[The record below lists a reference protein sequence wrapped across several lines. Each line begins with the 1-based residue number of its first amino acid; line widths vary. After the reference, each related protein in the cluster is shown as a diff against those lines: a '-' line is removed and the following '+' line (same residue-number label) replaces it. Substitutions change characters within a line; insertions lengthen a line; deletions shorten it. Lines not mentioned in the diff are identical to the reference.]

1 MRSLTLLTL
10 LLISCTALWA
20 QNPHPLVNQPLVP
33 ASAAPGSAAFTLTVS
48 GTGFASGAVLDW
60 NGSPRT
66 TTFLSSSSLQ
76 ASISSTD
83 VAHVVTASV
92 TVVNPA
98 PGGGVSN
105 AVYFPVRQSA
115 PGVAF
120 APEPNVS
127 AVGGAS
133 AVGDFNHDGKLDLAV
148 GLINSDGQTGT
159 IYLYLGMGNGT
170 FASPITT
177 ASTLGI
183 ISLTTGDFNN
193 DGKLDLLVGT
203 VPNGT
208 FGPVQG
214 IVFLGDNA
222 GHFQEKTPFGSG
234 DSGGPI
240 AVGDLNGDGKLDV
253 VFEADAQGSAI
264 IYIFLG
270 DGHGNFTRVSSAQ
283 GIDSTGNNAA
293 IGDFNGD
300 GKLDVAIP
308 ENHQLDIFLGN
319 GNGTFQTYVPYS
331 AACQNGPVVAADFDG
346 DGKLDL
352 VMGDLCVF
360 LGNGDGSFVVGASY
374 GPGTAGIAVGD
385 FNGDGKL
392 DVVTGSGSIQTFL
405 GSGDGTFQN
414 ATLSGEFVPNTFQ
427 EVIPFGDFN
436 RDGELDIVASGSS
449 TQIGLQ
455 TTIGVSPGLLSY
467 GSQKVGTTSPQ
478 QTVTITNVSS
488 HGVQITG
495 ITITGVNSADFLQ
508 RNGCGAGLQVGKSC
522 QVKVVFKP
530 TAKGVRS
537 AGLSISYQGPE
548 SPQIVSLSGT
558 GT

>member
-1 MRSLTLLTL
+1 MKSLTLLTL

-20 QNPHPLVNQPLVP
+20 QNPHPLLNQPLVP
-33 ASAAPGSAAFTLTVS
+33 ASTAPGSSGFTLTVS

-66 TTFLSSSSLQ
+66 TTVLSSSSLQ

-83 VAHVVTASV
+83 VAHVGTASV
-92 TVVNPA
+92 TVVNPS

-105 AVYFPVRQSA
+105 VVYFPIRQSA

-170 FASPITT
+170 FAAPITT
-177 ASTLGI
+177 ARILGI

-203 VPNGT
+203 IPNGT

-222 GHFQEKTPFGSG
+222 GHFQEQTPFGSG

-253 VFEADAQGSAI
+253 VFEAQVQGSAT
-264 IYIFLG
+264 IYTFLG
-270 DGHGNFTRVSSAQ
+270 NGHGNFTQSPSRQ
-283 GIDSTGNNAA
+283 DINGNGLMAA
-293 IGDFNGD
+293 LGDFNGD

-308 ENHQLDIFLGN
+308 EGHQLDIFLGN
-319 GNGTFQTYVPYS
+319 GDGTFQPYVPYS
-331 AACQNGPVVAADFDG
+331 TTCASGPVAAADFNG

-352 VMGDLCVF
+352 AMADLCIF
-360 LGNGDGSFVVGASY
+360 LGNGDGTFTAGESF
-374 GPGTAGIAVGD
+374 GPGSAGLAIGD

-392 DVVTGSGSIQTFL
+392 DVVTGSGSMQTFL
-405 GSGDGTFQN
+405 GNGDGTFQN
-414 ATLSGEFVPNTFQ
+414 AVLSGEFVTNSQ

-436 RDGELDIVASGSS
+436 RDGELDVVASGSS

-508 RNGCGAGLQVGKSC
+508 RNGCGAGLQMGKSC
-522 QVKVVFKP
+522 QVKVAFKP

-548 SPQIVSLSGT
+548 SPQVVSLSGT

>member
-1 MRSLTLLTL
+1 L
-10 LLISCTALWA
+10 
-20 QNPHPLVNQPLVP
+20 NQPLVP
-33 ASAAPGSAAFTLTVS
+33 ASTAPGGAAFTLTVS
-48 GTGFASGAVLDW
+48 GTGFVSGAVIDW

-83 VAHVVTASV
+83 VAHANTASV
-92 TVVNPA
+92 TVVNPT

-105 AVYFPVRQSA
+105 VVYFPIRQSA

-127 AVGGAS
+127 AVGGTS

-170 FASPITT
+170 FAAPITT

-203 VPNGT
+203 IPNGT

-222 GHFQEKTPFGSG
+222 GHFQEQTPFGSG

-240 AVGDLNGDGKLDV
+240 AVGDLNHDGNLDV
-253 VFEADAQGSAI
+253 VFEAQVQGSAT
-264 IYIFLG
+264 IYTFLG
-270 DGHGNFTRVSSAQ
+270 DGHGNFTQSSFRQ
-283 GIDSTGNNAA
+283 GINGNGLTAAIGDFNGDGRLDVAIPEGAQLDIFLGNGDGTFQPYVPYSTTCGGSPVAAADFNGDGKLDLAIADLCIFLGNGDGTFTAGQSFGPGSTGIA

-300 GKLDVAIP
+300 GKLDI
-308 ENHQLDIFLGN
+308 
-319 GNGTFQTYVPYS
+319 
-331 AACQNGPVVAADFDG
+331 
-346 DGKLDL
+346 
-352 VMGDLCVF
+352 
-360 LGNGDGSFVVGASY
+360 
-374 GPGTAGIAVGD
+374 
-385 FNGDGKL
+385 
-392 DVVTGSGSIQTFL
+392 VTGSGSMQTFL
-405 GSGDGTFQN
+405 GNGDGTFQN
-414 ATLSGEFVPNTFQ
+414 AILSGEFVNNFQ
-427 EVIPFGDFN
+427 EAIAFGDFN
-436 RDGELDIVASGSS
+436 RDGQLDIVASGSV

-455 TTIGVSPGLLSY
+455 TTLAVSPGALNF
-467 GSQKVGTTSPQ
+467 GVVKVGSTSPA
-478 QTVTITNVSS
+478 QTVTITNVST

-495 ITITGVNSADFLQ
+495 ITTTGVNSTDYLL
-508 RNGCGAGLQVGKSC
+508 RNGCGAGLQSGKSC
-522 QVKVVFKP
+522 QVKVAFKP
-530 TAKGVRS
+530 TAKGARS
-537 AGLSISYQGPE
+537 AGLSITYQGPE
-548 SPQIVSLSGT
+548 SPQVVSLSGT